1 MIIVRPALTGAR
13 RPVLTE
19 PVPFTRKAALPVAAV
34 ALFACTLA
42 FAVFASARDPGAAA
56 LCGGERYALKGPPDS
71 LTPTIALTA
80 DGVQGA
86 FLLDYGATRSSLSAD
101 AFSSAEGS
109 VRPASISLPTFQQGD
124 FGLARYGAPERGGSA
139 RLGVIGTDFL
149 SLLTAEFTRGA
160 VTLGDK
166 PCDAKALRARG
177 LIPVAET
184 GFFSSAVSTVGA
196 GLANVP
202 VVYLRLGEVRAW
214 AQIDTGYADTVIPH
228 SVDINE
234 ALYDRMVVSGVRLER
249 AADIGVL
256 TCDGRESRRVY
267 AVKDRALAIENERG
281 QPIVETDN
289 FHLIV
294 KRANGCGGIGAMT
307 TPAAQL
313 GASFL
318 KLFGTIVFDPKSAT
332 VWVQGGPD
340 GPPAAGIA
348 DVR

>member
-1 MIIVRPALTGAR
+1 M
-13 RPVLTE
+13 
-19 PVPFTRKAALPVAAV
+19 PFARKAALPVAA
-34 ALFACTLA
+34 AAMLACALA
-42 FAVFASARDPGAAA
+42 FAALANARDPDAA
-56 LCGGERYALKGPPDS
+56 LCGGRRYALEGSPDS

-86 FLLDYGATRSSLSAD
+86 FLLDYGATRSSLSAE

-109 VRPASISLPTFQQGD
+109 VRTASISLPTFERGD
-124 FGLARYGAPERGGSA
+124 FRLARYGAPERGRSG

-177 LIPVAET
+177 LVPVSQK
-184 GFFSSAVSTVGA
+184 GFFSSDASTVGA

-202 VVYLRLGEVRAW
+202 VAYLRLGDVRAW
-214 AQIDTGYADTVIPH
+214 AQIDTGYADSLIPR

-234 ALYDRMVVSGVRLER
+234 ALYEKLVANGVRFER

-256 TCDGRESRRVY
+256 TCEGRESRPVY
-267 AVKDRALAIENERG
+267 AVRDRALAIENERG
-281 QPIVETDN
+281 EPIAETTS

-294 KRANGCGGIGAMT
+294 KKASGCGGIGAMT

-332 VWVQGGPD
+332 VWVQGDAG
-340 GPPAAGIA
+340 GLRAAGFA
-348 DVR
+348 DVQ

>member
-1 MIIVRPALTGAR
+1 M
-13 RPVLTE
+13 
-19 PVPFTRKAALPVAAV
+19 PFTRKAALPVAVGAT
-34 ALFACTLA
+34 LACTLA
-42 FAVFASARDPGAAA
+42 FAVVASGRDPDAAA
-56 LCGGERYALKGPPDS
+56 FCGGERYALEGPPGS
-71 LTPTIALTA
+71 LTPAIALTA

-109 VRPASISLPTFQQGD
+109 VRTASISLPTFQQGD
-124 FGLARYGAPERGGSA
+124 FRLARYGARGRSRSG

-149 SLLTAEFTRGA
+149 SLLTAQFAGGA

-166 PCDAKALRARG
+166 PCDAKAVRARG

-184 GFFSSAVSTVGA
+184 GFFSSDVSTVGA

-214 AQIDTGYADTVIPH
+214 AQIDTGYADSVIPH

-234 ALYDRMVVSGVRLER
+234 ALYDRLVAGGVRLER

-256 TCDGRESRRVY
+256 TCEGRESRRVY
-267 AVKDRALAIENERG
+267 AVRDRGLAIENERG

-294 KRANGCGGIGAMT
+294 KTANGCGGIGAMT

-318 KLFGTIVFDPKSAT
+318 KLFGMIVFDPKSAT

-340 GPPAAGIA
+340 ALPAAGIA

>member
-1 MIIVRPALTGAR
+1 M
-13 RPVLTE
+13 
-19 PVPFTRKAALPVAAV
+19 PFTRKVALPVAAV
-34 ALFACTLA
+34 AMLACTLA
-42 FAVFASARDPGAAA
+42 FAVVANARDPDAAA
-56 LCGGERYALKGPPDS
+56 LCGGERYALEGPPDS
-71 LTPTIALTA
+71 LTPAIALTA

-109 VRPASISLPTFQQGD
+109 VRTASISLPTFERGD
-124 FGLARYGAPERGGSA
+124 FRLARYGAPERSGSG

-177 LIPVAET
+177 LVPVSEK
-184 GFFSSAVSTVGA
+184 GFFSSDLSTVGA

-202 VVYLRLGEVRAW
+202 VAYLRLGEVRAW
-214 AQIDTGYADTVIPH
+214 AQIDTGYADSVIPR

-234 ALYDRMVVSGVRLER
+234 ALYDRLVASGVRLER

-256 TCDGRESRRVY
+256 TCEGRESRRVY
-267 AVKDRALAIENERG
+267 AVRDRALAIENERG
-281 QPIVETDN
+281 EPIVETDS

-294 KRANGCGGIGAMT
+294 KTANGCGGIGAMT

-332 VWVQGGPD
+332 VWVQG
-340 GPPAAGIA
+340 AAGGLRAAGFA
-348 DVR
+348 DVQ